1 MKRRRK
7 HEDRDSA
14 QHSTGCLEQ
23 PLPAGEPMPQ
33 HTTTS
38 VLWGVV
44 ACFVLSGFAA
54 LLYQTAWLRQFS
66 LVFGTSELAVA
77 AVLAAYMGG
86 LAGGAAV
93 AGRFL
98 ARVRRPVLVYGVLE
112 GGIAIF
118 ALAVPL
124 LLGAASAGYVAVLGG
139 QPAPPDAATLGQPLF
154 YLAVAFVVLALPTGF
169 MGATLPLLTR
179 HAVQNNRELGPRVAL
194 LYATNTAGAVAGT
207 IAAAFLLL
215 PALGLNA
222 TVWVGVAVNAA
233 VFGIA
238 VWLSKKAPPVAAG
251 PYAADAA
258 DPAATTGPTRS
269 VEPTDATR
277 PAGSA
282 EPGKANVPAP
292 GVIGFFESCVAPA
305 FRRGLTLQARCGEI
319 FVSQPG
325 WILALILVSGA
336 NAFFYEV
343 LWTRMLSHV
352 MGGSI
357 YAFATMLAAF
367 LTGIA
372 LGGGLAGPLARDRER
387 AALAFAATQALIA
400 VLSVGVY
407 LWMGP
412 LIPDSRSTLTMA
424 GLAVVVMLPAT
435 IFIGATFPLAVRV
448 LAQSEYEAG
457 EATARIYAWNTVG
470 AIVGAVL
477 AGFVLIPALGF
488 EGSIKLAVC
497 VNLGLAL
504 WAAVFVSRPNYA
516 WSAAT
521 AAALLLVI
529 AVWQPNRPQAVIG
542 SGGFEGMAAEFLDE
556 LYFAVGRSSTV
567 YLAETRG
574 TFELRTNGL
583 PEASVVVRGAPPILH
598 SQAWLTAMPV
608 AARPEAESVL
618 VIGFGGG
625 VAVEG
630 VPSSVE
636 EIDVIELEQEVI
648 AANRLLSGRRAIDP
662 LEDPRLNLI
671 VNDARNALRLTDKT
685 WDVIVSQPSHPW
697 TAGASHLFTREFT
710 GLVKDHL
717 NPGGVFLQWMN
728 SEFVDEDLL
737 RTLAATVLDTFE
749 NVRVYAATGTVLLF
763 LASDG
768 PLDIERQVLRTGQ
781 PLTSDLLHYSY
792 MGLNGADDFVAALAL
807 DERGVEEFARGAPL
821 STDDRNYMATHS
833 RYLGDG
839 LGVRQLTAL
848 LRPHD
853 PLLERSGW
861 IHRELGDELNFAYIA
876 TRMLANGQIERAARL
891 AETVSDLSTRALI
904 AAIGF
909 EFAGETESADNAVLQ
924 ALRANP
930 ANVDAQFQLA
940 ARELPDFARGAASE
954 EARAVAARIGGAPA
968 AVFRGWPLGADQD
981 WPALAALDGE
991 LARSNPTDI
1000 WYPEA
1005 VQLRAD
1011 WRTKV
1016 LDQPRYP
1023 FDALRMVDRALV
1035 ISPTL
1040 DLYVLRAAAAS
1051 ALDDEAAFVES
1062 GRYVYGYLASKL
1074 ERAEQGTYAISDEE
1088 LETTRNRLQAFDIR
1102 LTELSE
1108 AGGLRAAD
1116 VHSDILQLIE
1126 EFDTLARERG

>member
-1 MKRRRK
+1 MTA
-7 HEDRDSA
+7 DSS
-14 QHSTGCLEQ
+14 HRSILR
-23 PLPAGEPMPQ
+23 
-33 HTTTS
+33 
-38 VLWGVV
+38 GVV

-86 LAGGAAV
+86 LAAGAAV
-93 AGRFL
+93 AGRLL
-98 ARVRRPVLVYGVLE
+98 ARVRRPVLVYGILE
-112 GGIAIF
+112 GGIAVF

-139 QPAPPDAATLGQPLF
+139 QPEPPDAATLGQPLF

-179 HAVQNNRELGPRVAL
+179 HAVQNDRELGPRVAL

-207 IAAAFLLL
+207 ITAAFLLL
-215 PALGLNA
+215 PALGLTA

-238 VWLSKKAPPVAAG
+238 VWLSKKAPALGAEAAG
-251 PYAADAA
+251 PSAS
-258 DPAATTGPTRS
+258 PATKPRS
-269 VEPTDATR
+269 
-277 PAGSA
+277 
-282 EPGKANVPAP
+282 
-292 GVIGFFESCVAPA
+292 IGFFESCVAPA
-305 FRRGLTLQARCGEI
+305 FRRSLSLQARVGEI
-319 FVSQPG
+319 FVTQRG
-325 WILALILVSGA
+325 WILMLILVSGA

-372 LGGGLAGPLARDRER
+372 LGGGLAGSLARDRER

-412 LIPDSRSTLTMA
+412 LIPESRSTVTMA
-424 GLAVVVMLPAT
+424 GLAVAVMLPAT
-435 IFIGATFPLAVRV
+435 VFIGATFPLAVRI
-448 LAQSEYEAG
+448 LARTEHEAG

-497 VNLGLAL
+497 ANLGLAL
-504 WAAVFVSRPNYA
+504 WAAAFVSRPAYA
-516 WSAAT
+516 WSGAT
-521 AAALLLVI
+521 AAVLLLVI
-529 AVWQPNRPQAVIG
+529 AAWQPNRPQAVIG
-542 SGGFEGMAAEFLDE
+542 SSGFAGMVVDVLEE

-567 YLAETRG
+567 YLAESAG

-636 EIDVIELEQEVI
+636 AIDVIELEQEVI
-648 AANRLLSGRRAIDP
+648 NANRLLSGRRAIDP
-662 LEDPRLNLI
+662 LADPRLNLI

-685 WDVIVSQPSHPW
+685 WDIIVSQPSHPW

-710 GLVKDHL
+710 GLVNDHL

-728 SEFVDEDLL
+728 SEFLDEDLL

-749 NVRVYAATGTVLLF
+749 NVRVYTATGTVLLF

-768 PLDIERQVLRTGQ
+768 PLDIERQVLRTGR

-792 MGLNGADDFVAALAL
+792 MGLNGADDFIAALAL
-807 DERGVEEFARGAPL
+807 DERGVAEFAAGAPL
-821 STDDRNYMATHS
+821 STDNRNYMATHS
-833 RYLGDG
+833 RHLGDG
-839 LGVRQLTAL
+839 LGVRELTEL

-853 PLLERSGW
+853 PLLDRSGW
-861 IHRELGDELNFAYIA
+861 IHSDLGDELNFAYIA
-876 TRMLANGQIERAARL
+876 TRLLANGQAERAARL
-891 AETVSDLSTRALI
+891 AETVTDQSDRALI

-909 EFAGETESADNAVLQ
+909 EYNGESERADTAVLQ
-924 ALRANP
+924 ALQANP
-930 ANVDAQFQLA
+930 GNVDALFQFA

-954 EARAVAARIGGAPA
+954 EARAVAARLGGAPG
-968 AVFRGWPLGADQD
+968 AVFRGWPLGAAQD
-981 WPALAALDGE
+981 WPALAALDNE

-1000 WYPEA
+1000 WYPEV

-1016 LDQPRYP
+1016 MEQPRYP

-1035 ISPTL
+1035 ISPSL

-1051 ALDDEAAFVES
+1051 ALDDDEAFVES
-1062 GRYVYGYLASKL
+1062 GRYVYVYLADKL
-1074 ERAEQGTYAISDEE
+1074 ERARLGAYVISDEE

-1108 AGGLRAAD
+1108 AVGPRAAD
-1116 VHSDILQLIE
+1116 VHDDIRGLIE
-1126 EFDTLARERG
+1126 EFDALARERG

>member
-1 MKRRRK
+1 MPAR
-7 HEDRDSA
+7 
-14 QHSTGCLEQ
+14 TGKIGIEMANKTIANRSQ
-23 PLPAGEPMPQ
+23 
-33 HTTTS
+33 TS
-38 VLWGVV
+38 ILWGVV

-86 LAGGAAV
+86 LAAGAAV

-98 ARVRRPVLVYGVLE
+98 ARIRRPVLVYGVLE
-112 GGIAIF
+112 GGIAVF

-139 QPAPPDAATLGQPLF
+139 QPQPPDAATLGQPLF

-238 VWLSKKAPPVAAG
+238 VWLSKKAPPVSAEAPHPAA
-251 PYAADAA
+251 AA
-258 DPAATTGPTRS
+258 PATTGS
-269 VEPTDATR
+269 
-277 PAGSA
+277 SA
-282 EPGKANVPAP
+282 PGTSEPGP
-292 GVIGFFESCVAPA
+292 IGFFESCIAPA
-305 FRRGLTLQARCGEI
+305 FRRGLTLKDRYGEI
-319 FVSQPG
+319 FVTQRG

-372 LGGGLAGPLARDRER
+372 LGGGLAGPLARDRGR
-387 AALAFAATQALIA
+387 AALAFAATQALVAI
-400 VLSVGVY
+400 LSVGVY

-412 LIPDSRSTLTMA
+412 LIPESRSTLTMA
-424 GLAVVVMLPAT
+424 GMAVAVMLPAT
-435 IFIGATFPLAVRV
+435 IFIGATFPLAVRI
-448 LAQSEYEAG
+448 LAQSGHEAG

-470 AIVGAVL
+470 AIAGAVL

-504 WAAVFVSRPNYA
+504 WAALFVSRPAYA
-516 WSAAT
+516 WSGAT

-529 AVWQPNRPQAVIG
+529 AFWQPNRPQAVIG
-542 SGGFEGMAAEFLDE
+542 SGGFEGMAADVQEE

-567 YLAETRG
+567 FMAETLG
-574 TFELRTNGL
+574 MFELRTNGL

-608 AARPEAESVL
+608 AARPDAESIL

-630 VPSSVE
+630 VPSSIG

-648 AANRLLSGRRAIDP
+648 NANRTLSGRRAIDP

-768 PLDIERQVLRTGQ
+768 PLDIERQVLRTGR

-807 DERGVEEFARGAPL
+807 DERGVEAFAGRAPL

-833 RYLGDG
+833 RFLGDG
-839 LGVRQLTAL
+839 LGTQQLTAL

-853 PLLERSGW
+853 PLLDGSGW
-861 IHRELGDELNFAYIA
+861 IHRELGDDLNFAYIA
-876 TRMLANGQIERAARL
+876 TRLLANGQVERTARL
-891 AETVSDLSTRALI
+891 AETVTDLSTRALI

-909 EFAGETESADNAVLQ
+909 DYGGDSERADTAVLQ
-924 ALRANP
+924 ALQVNP
-930 ANVDAQFQLA
+930 ANEDALFQFA

-954 EARAVAARIGGAPA
+954 QASAVAARLGGAPGA
-968 AVFRGWPLGADQD
+968 IFRGWPLGAAQD
-981 WPALAALDGE
+981 WPSLAALDNE

-1016 LDQPRYP
+1016 LDQPQYP

-1051 ALDDEAAFVES
+1051 ALDDEATFVES

-1074 ERAEQGTYAISDEE
+1074 RRAEEGTYVMSDEE
-1088 LETTRNRLQAFDIR
+1088 LQTTQNRLLAFDIR
-1102 LTELSE
+1102 LGEMSE

-1116 VHSDILQLIE
+1116 VHADIRELIE
-1126 EFDTLARERG
+1126 EFEAMAGERG

>member
-1 MKRRRK
+1 MTRRRK
-7 HEDRDSA
+7 KKGHKQTRHDTERLNRPRGTA
-14 QHSTGCLEQ
+14 
-23 PLPAGEPMPQ
+23 PAGEPAPRPAAVDER
-33 HTTTS
+33 TARS
-38 VLWGVV
+38 ILWGVV

-86 LAGGAAV
+86 LAAGAAV
-93 AGRFL
+93 AGRL
-98 ARVRRPVLVYGVLE
+98 LTRVERPVLVYGVLE
-112 GGIAIF
+112 GGIAVC

-139 QPAPPDAATLGQPLF
+139 QAAPPDAATLGQPLF

-169 MGATLPLLTR
+169 MGATLPLLIR
-179 HAVQNNRELGPRVAL
+179 HAVQSDRELGPRVAL

-207 IAAAFLLL
+207 ITAAFFLL

-238 VWLSKKAPPVAAG
+238 VWLSKKAPAVAPEAAG
-251 PYAADAA
+251 DTAAAA
-258 DPAATTGPTRS
+258 
-269 VEPTDATR
+269 
-277 PAGSA
+277 
-282 EPGKANVPAP
+282 PAP
-292 GVIGFFESCVAPA
+292 RPIGFIESCIAPA
-305 FRRGLTLQARCGEI
+305 FRRGLTLQERYGEI
-319 FVSQPG
+319 LVSQRG

-336 NAFFYEV
+336 NAFYYEV

-400 VLSVGVY
+400 MLSVAVY

-412 LIPDSRSTLTMA
+412 LIPESRSTMTMA
-424 GLAVVVMLPAT
+424 GMAVAVMLPAT
-435 IFIGATFPLAVRV
+435 IFIGATFPLAVRI
-448 LAQSEYEAG
+448 LAQTEHEAG

-470 AIVGAVL
+470 AIFGAIL

-504 WAAVFVSRPNYA
+504 WASAFVSRPNYA
-516 WSAAT
+516 WSG
-521 AAALLLVI
+521 AAAAMLLVVI
-529 AVWQPNRPQAVIG
+529 AAWYPNRPQAVIG
-542 SGGFEGMAAEFLDE
+542 TGGFEGMTPGTQEE

-567 YLAETRG
+567 YLAETSG
-574 TFELRTNGL
+574 MFELRTNGL

-598 SQAWLTAMPV
+598 SQAWLTALPV

-630 VPSSVE
+630 VPSSVA
-636 EIDVIELEQEVI
+636 EIDAIELEQEVI
-648 AANRLLSGRRAIDP
+648 NANRLLAGRRAIDP
-662 LEDPRLNLI
+662 LADPRLNLVI
-671 VNDARNALRLTDKT
+671 NDARNALRLTDKT

-697 TAGASHLFTREFT
+697 TSGASHLFTREFT
-710 GLVKDHL
+710 GLVKEHL

-728 SEFVDEDLL
+728 SEFLDEDLL

-749 NVRVYAATGTVLLF
+749 NVRVYASTGTVLLF
-763 LASDG
+763 LASDD
-768 PLDIERQVLRTGQ
+768 PLDIERQILRTGQ

-792 MGLNGADDFVAALAL
+792 MGLNSADDFVAALAL
-807 DERGVEEFARGAPL
+807 DERGVEAFAEGAPL
-821 STDDRNYMATHS
+821 STDNRNYMATHS
-833 RYLGDG
+833 RFLGDG
-839 LGVRQLTAL
+839 LTVAQLSEL
-848 LRPHD
+848 LRPYD
-853 PLLERSGW
+853 PLLDSAGW
-861 IHRELGDELNFAYIA
+861 IHRDLGDELNFSYIA
-876 TRMLANGQIERAARL
+876 TRLLANGQIERTARM
-891 AETVSDLSTRALI
+891 AEAVTDLSTRALI

-909 EFAGETESADNAVLQ
+909 TYGGDSEGAESAIQQ

-930 ANVDAQFQLA
+930 ENVDALFQFA
-940 ARELPDFARGAASE
+940 ARELPDFAGQAASE
-954 EARAVAARIGGAPA
+954 QAVAAAARLSGAPA
-968 AVFRGWPLGADQD
+968 AVFTGWPLGATQN
-981 WPALAALDGE
+981 WPALAALDND

-1000 WYPEA
+1000 WYPEV

-1016 LDQPRYP
+1016 LDQRQYP

-1035 ISPTL
+1035 ISPSL

-1051 ALDDEAAFVES
+1051 ALDDDAAFVES

-1074 ERAEQGTYAISDEE
+1074 ARAEQGTYVISDEE
-1088 LETTRNRLQAFDIR
+1088 LQTTRNRLTAFDLR
-1102 LTELSE
+1102 LTQVAE
-1108 AGGLRAAD
+1108 AGGRRAAN
-1116 VHSDILQLIE
+1116 VHDDIRELIE
-1126 EFDTLARERG
+1126 EFEAIARERGQEPAP

>member
-1 MKRRRK
+1 MTRRRK
-7 HEDRDSA
+7 PRGRKPARHGTQRPGRPHGA
-14 QHSTGCLEQ
+14 A
-23 PLPAGEPMPQ
+23 PAGEPAPRPAAAGERAAR
-33 HTTTS
+33 S

-86 LAGGAAV
+86 LAAGAAV

-112 GGIAIF
+112 GGIAVF

-194 LYATNTAGAVAGT
+194 LYATNTAGAVGGT
-207 IAAAFLLL
+207 IAAAFFLL

-222 TVWVGVAVNAA
+222 TVWVGVAVNAT

-238 VWLSKKAPPVAAG
+238 VWLSKKAPSVAAE
-251 PYAADAA
+251 A
-258 DPAATTGPTRS
+258 
-269 VEPTDATR
+269 
-277 PAGSA
+277 AGSGA
-282 EPGKANVPAP
+282 AGTSAAGTSATVTMEPRS
-292 GVIGFFESCVAPA
+292 IGFIESCVAPA
-305 FRRGLTLQARCGEI
+305 FRRGLTLKARYGEI
-319 FVSQPG
+319 FVTQRG

-424 GLAVVVMLPAT
+424 GLAVMVMLPAT
-435 IFIGATFPLAVRV
+435 IFIGATFPLAVRI

-504 WAAVFVSRPNYA
+504 WAAAFVSRPNYA
-516 WSAAT
+516 WSGAA

-542 SGGFEGMAAEFLDE
+542 SGGFEGMVAEFLDE

-567 YLAETRG
+567 YLAETQG

-749 NVRVYAATGTVLLF
+749 NVRVYAASGTVLLF

-807 DERGVEEFARGAPL
+807 DEQGVAAFARGAPL

-853 PLLERSGW
+853 PLLDRTNW
-861 IHRELGDELNFAYIA
+861 IHRELGDDLNFPYIA

-891 AETVSDLSTRALI
+891 AETVTDLSTRALI

-909 EFAGETESADNAVLQ
+909 EFSGETEQADNAVLQ

-930 ANVDAQFQLA
+930 ANVDALFQFA
-940 ARELPDFARGAASE
+940 ARELPDFARDAASE
-954 EARAVAARIGGAPA
+954 EARAVAARIGGSPA
-968 AVFRGWPLGADQD
+968 AVFQGWPLGAAQD

-1000 WYPEA
+1000 WYPEV

-1016 LDQPRYP
+1016 LDQPQYP

-1051 ALDDEAAFVES
+1051 ALDDDATFVES
-1062 GRYVYGYLASKL
+1062 GRYVHGYLASKL
-1074 ERAEQGTYAISDEE
+1074 ERAEQGAYVISDEE

-1116 VHSDILQLIE
+1116 VHADIRELIE
-1126 EFDTLARERG
+1126 EFEAIARERG

>member
-1 MKRRRK
+1 MTA
-7 HEDRDSA
+7 DSS
-14 QHSTGCLEQ
+14 QRGIL
-23 PLPAGEPMPQ
+23 G
-33 HTTTS
+33 
-38 VLWGVV
+38 GVV

-66 LVFGTSELAVA
+66 MVFGTSELAVA

-86 LAGGAAV
+86 LAAGAAV

-98 ARVRRPVLVYGVLE
+98 ARIQRPVLVYGVLE

-124 LLGAASAGYVAVLGG
+124 LLGAASAGYVAMLGG
-139 QPAPPDAATLGQPLF
+139 RPAPPDAATLGQPLF

-179 HAVQNNRELGPRVAL
+179 HAVRNNRELGPRVAL

-207 IAAAFLLL
+207 ITAAFLLL

-233 VFGIA
+233 VFAIA
-238 VWLSKKAPPVAAG
+238 LWLSKKAPPMAAG
-251 PYAADAA
+251 AA
-258 DPAATTGPTRS
+258 DPSTAAAPRS
-269 VEPTDATR
+269 
-277 PAGSA
+277 
-282 EPGKANVPAP
+282 
-292 GVIGFFESCVAPA
+292 IGFVESCVAPA
-305 FRRGLTLQARCGEI
+305 FRRGLTPKERYGEI
-319 FVSQPG
+319 FVAQRG

-343 LWTRMLSHV
+343 LWARMLSHV

-372 LGGGLAGPLARDRER
+372 LGGGLCGPLARDRER
-387 AALAFAATQALIA
+387 ASLAFAATQALIA
-400 VLSVGVY
+400 VLSIGVY

-412 LIPDSRSTLTMA
+412 LIPESRSTLTMA
-424 GLAVVVMLPAT
+424 GMAVTVMLPAT
-435 IFIGATFPLAVRV
+435 IFIGATFPLAVRI
-448 LAQSEYEAG
+448 LARTEHEAG

-470 AIVGAVL
+470 AIIGAVS

-488 EGSIKLAVC
+488 ENAIKLAVC
-497 VNLGLAL
+497 VNLGLAF
-504 WAAVFVSRPNYA
+504 WAAAFVCRPGYA
-516 WSAAT
+516 WSGAT

-529 AVWQPNRPQAVIG
+529 AIWHPNRPQAVIG
-542 SGGFEGMAAEFLDE
+542 SSGFEGMAAEFLDE
-556 LYFAVGRSSTV
+556 LYFSVGRSSTV

-608 AARPEAESVL
+608 AARPGAESVL

-636 EIDVIELEQEVI
+636 EIDVIELEREVI
-648 AANRLLSGRRAIDP
+648 NANRRLSGRRAIDP
-662 LEDPRLNLI
+662 LEDPRLNVI

-728 SEFVDEDLL
+728 SEFLDEDLL

-763 LASDG
+763 LASDE

-792 MGLNGADDFVAALAL
+792 LGLNGADDFVAALAL
-807 DERGVEEFARGAPL
+807 DERGVEEFADGAPM

-839 LGVRQLTAL
+839 LGVRRLSAL

-853 PLLERSGW
+853 PLLDRSNR
-861 IHRELGDELNFAYIA
+861 IHRELGDDLNFPYIA
-876 TRMLANGQIERAARL
+876 TRLLASGQVERAARL
-891 AETVSDLSTRALI
+891 GETVANLSTRALI

-909 EFAGETESADNAVLQ
+909 DFGGETEHANTAVLQ

-930 ANVDAQFQLA
+930 DNVGALFQFA
-940 ARELPDFARGAASE
+940 AKELPDFARGEASE
-954 EARAVAARIGGAPA
+954 DARAVAARLGGAPA
-968 AVFRGWPLGADQD
+968 AVFQGWPLGAAQD

-991 LARSNPTDI
+991 LARSDPTDI
-1000 WYPEA
+1000 WYSEA

-1051 ALDDEAAFVES
+1051 ALENDAAFVES
-1062 GRYVYGYLASKL
+1062 GRYVHGYLASKL
-1074 ERAEQGTYAISDEE
+1074 GRAEQGTYVISDEE
-1088 LETTRNRLQAFDIR
+1088 LQTTRNRLQAFDLR
-1102 LTELSE
+1102 LSELSE
-1108 AGGLRAAD
+1108 AGGRRAAD
-1116 VHSDILQLIE
+1116 VHADIRELIE
-1126 EFDTLARERG
+1126 AFEALAEERG

>member
-1 MKRRRK
+1 MTRRRK
-7 HEDRDSA
+7 PRGRKPVRHGKVRPGRPRGA
-14 QHSTGCLEQ
+14 VA
-23 PLPAGEPMPQ
+23 AGEPAPRPAPVDE
-33 HTTTS
+33 HTARS

-86 LAGGAAV
+86 LAAGAAV

-194 LYATNTAGAVAGT
+194 LYATNTAGAVGGT
-207 IAAAFLLL
+207 ITAAFFLL

-238 VWLSKKAPPVAAG
+238 VWLSKKAPAVAFEAAG
-251 PYAADAA
+251 P
-258 DPAATTGPTRS
+258 S
-269 VEPTDATR
+269 SSS
-277 PAGSA
+277 PAGA
-282 EPGKANVPAP
+282 TQAQA
-292 GVIGFFESCVAPA
+292 IGFIESCIAPA
-305 FRRGLTLQARCGEI
+305 FRRGLTLRARYGEI
-319 FVSQPG
+319 FVTQRG

-372 LGGGLAGPLARDRER
+372 LGGGLAGPLAKDRER

-412 LIPDSRSTLTMA
+412 LIPESRSTLTMA
-424 GLAVVVMLPAT
+424 GLAVMVMLPAT
-435 IFIGATFPLAVRV
+435 IFIGATFPLAVRI
-448 LAQSEYEAG
+448 LAQTEHEAG

-470 AIVGAVL
+470 AIIGAVL

-504 WAAVFVSRPNYA
+504 WAAAFVSRPGYA
-516 WSAAT
+516 WSGAA
-521 AAALLLVI
+521 AAALLLVV
-529 AVWQPNRPQAVIG
+529 ALWQPNRPQAVIG
-542 SGGFEGMAAEFLDE
+542 SGGFEGMVAEFLDE

-574 TFELRTNGL
+574 TFEFRTNGL
-583 PEASVVVRGAPPILH
+583 PEASVAVRGAPPFLH

-608 AARPEAESVL
+608 AARPDAESVL

-671 VNDARNALRLTDKT
+671 INDARNALRLTDKT

-717 NPGGVFLQWMN
+717 NPAGVFLQWMN

-792 MGLNGADDFVAALAL
+792 MGLNAADDFVAALAL
-807 DERGVEEFARGAPL
+807 DEQGVAAFAGGAPL

-839 LGVRQLTAL
+839 LGVQQLTAL

-853 PLLERSGW
+853 PLLDRSNW
-861 IHRELGDELNFAYIA
+861 IHRELGDELNFPYIA
-876 TRMLANGQIERAARL
+876 TRLLANGQIERAARL
-891 AETVSDLSTRALI
+891 AETVTDLSTRALI

-909 EFAGETESADNAVLQ
+909 DFGGDTERADNAVLQ

-930 ANVDAQFQLA
+930 ANVDALFQFA
-940 ARELPDFARGAASE
+940 ARELPDFARDAASE

-968 AVFRGWPLGADQD
+968 AVFQGWPLGAAQN

-1016 LDQPRYP
+1016 MDQPQYP
-1023 FDALRMVDRALV
+1023 FDALRMVDRALI

-1051 ALDDEAAFVES
+1051 ALDDDAAFVES
-1062 GRYVYGYLASKL
+1062 GRYVYGFLASKL
-1074 ERAEQGTYAISDEE
+1074 ERAEQGTYVISDEE

-1116 VHSDILQLIE
+1116 VHADIRGLIE
-1126 EFDTLARERG
+1126 DFEALARERE

>member
-1 MKRRRK
+1 MTRRRK
-7 HEDRDSA
+7 PRGRKPARHGAERPGRPYGAAPTGESA
-14 QHSTGCLEQ
+14 PG
-23 PLPAGEPMPQ
+23 PAAADE
-33 HTTTS
+33 HTARS

-86 LAGGAAV
+86 LAAGAAV

-179 HAVQNNRELGPRVAL
+179 HAVQDNRELGPRVAL
-194 LYATNTAGAVAGT
+194 LYATNTAGAVGGT
-207 IAAAFLLL
+207 ITAAFFLL

-238 VWLSKKAPPVAAG
+238 VWLSKKAPAVAAE
-251 PYAADAA
+251 AAGSGAA
-258 DPAATTGPTRS
+258 GTSAAGTPAAATL
-269 VEPTDATR
+269 EPR
-277 PAGSA
+277 P
-282 EPGKANVPAP
+282 
-292 GVIGFFESCVAPA
+292 IGFIESCIAPA
-305 FRRGLTLQARCGEI
+305 FRRGLTLKARYGEI
-319 FVSQPG
+319 FVTQRG

-424 GLAVVVMLPAT
+424 GLAVMVMLPAT
-435 IFIGATFPLAVRV
+435 IFIGATFPLAVRI
-448 LAQSEYEAG
+448 LAQSEHEAG

-504 WAAVFVSRPNYA
+504 WAAAFVSRPNYA
-516 WSAAT
+516 WSGTA

-542 SGGFEGMAAEFLDE
+542 SGGFEGMVAEFLDE

-583 PEASVVVRGAPPILH
+583 PEASVVVRGAPPMLH

-749 NVRVYAATGTVLLF
+749 NVRVYAASGTVLLF

-807 DERGVEEFARGAPL
+807 DEQSVTAFAEGAPL

-853 PLLERSGW
+853 PLLDRTNW
-861 IHRELGDELNFAYIA
+861 IHRELGDDLNFPYIA
-876 TRMLANGQIERAARL
+876 TRLLANGQIERAARL
-891 AETVSDLSTRALI
+891 AETVTDLSTRTLI

-909 EFAGETESADNAVLQ
+909 DFSGETERADNAVLQ

-930 ANVDAQFQLA
+930 ANVDALFQFA
-940 ARELPDFARGAASE
+940 ARELPDFARGEASE
-954 EARAVAARIGGAPA
+954 EAQAVAARIGGAPA
-968 AVFRGWPLGADQD
+968 AVFRGWPLGAAQD

-1000 WYPEA
+1000 WYPEV

-1016 LDQPRYP
+1016 LDQPQYP

-1051 ALDDEAAFVES
+1051 ALDDNATFVES
-1062 GRYVYGYLASKL
+1062 GRYVHGYLASKL
-1074 ERAEQGTYAISDEE
+1074 ERAEQGNYVISDEE

-1116 VHSDILQLIE
+1116 VHADIRELIE
-1126 EFDTLARERG
+1126 EFEAIARERG

>member
-1 MKRRRK
+1 MNANSNHR
-7 HEDRDSA
+7 
-14 QHSTGCLEQ
+14 
-23 PLPAGEPMPQ
+23 
-33 HTTTS
+33 S

-86 LAGGAAV
+86 LAAGAAV

-139 QPAPPDAATLGQPLF
+139 QPAPPNAATLGQPLF

-194 LYATNTAGAVAGT
+194 LYATNTAGAVGGT
-207 IAAAFLLL
+207 IAAAFFLL

-238 VWLSKKAPPVAAG
+238 VWLSKKAPAVAAG
-251 PYAADAA
+251 AAGPGAA
-258 DPAATTGPTRS
+258 GSPAAGTSAAGTSAAETS
-269 VEPTDATR
+269 ATATLEPR
-277 PAGSA
+277 P
-282 EPGKANVPAP
+282 
-292 GVIGFFESCVAPA
+292 IGFIESCIAPA
-305 FRRGLTLQARCGEI
+305 FHRDLTLKARYGEI
-319 FVSQPG
+319 FVTQRG

-424 GLAVVVMLPAT
+424 GLAVMVMLPAT
-435 IFIGATFPLAVRV
+435 IFIGATFPLAVRI
-448 LAQSEYEAG
+448 LAQSEHEAG

-504 WAAVFVSRPNYA
+504 WAAAFVSRPNYA
-516 WSAAT
+516 WSGTA

-542 SGGFEGMAAEFLDE
+542 SGGFEGMVAEFLDE

-583 PEASVVVRGAPPILH
+583 PEASVVVLGAPPILH

-608 AARPEAESVL
+608 AARPDAESVL

-662 LEDPRLNLI
+662 LADPRLNLI

-807 DERGVEEFARGAPL
+807 DEQGVAAFARGAPL

-839 LGVRQLTAL
+839 LSVRQLTEL

-853 PLLERSGW
+853 PLLDRASW
-861 IHRELGDELNFAYIA
+861 IHRELGDDLNFPYIA
-876 TRMLANGQIERAARL
+876 TRMLANGQIERTARL
-891 AETVSDLSTRALI
+891 AETVTDLSTRTLI

-909 EFAGETESADNAVLQ
+909 DFSGDTERRDTAVLQ
-924 ALRANP
+924 ALQANP
-930 ANVDAQFQLA
+930 ANADALFQYA
-940 ARELPDFARGAASE
+940 ARELPDFARGEASE
-954 EARAVAARIGGAPA
+954 EARAVAARLGGAPA
-968 AVFRGWPLGADQD
+968 AVFRGWPLGAAQD

-1000 WYPEA
+1000 WYPEV

-1016 LDQPRYP
+1016 LDRPQFP

-1051 ALDDEAAFVES
+1051 ALDDDATFVES
-1062 GRYVYGYLASKL
+1062 GRYVHGYLASKL
-1074 ERAEQGTYAISDEE
+1074 ERAEQGAYVISDEE

-1116 VHSDILQLIE
+1116 VHGDIRDLIE
-1126 EFDTLARERG
+1126 EFEAIARERG

>member
-1 MKRRRK
+1 MTRRRK
-7 HEDRDSA
+7 RRGRKPARHGAERPGRRHGAAPARESA
-14 QHSTGCLEQ
+14 PG
-23 PLPAGEPMPQ
+23 PAAADQ
-33 HTTTS
+33 HTARS

-86 LAGGAAV
+86 LAAGAAV

-194 LYATNTAGAVAGT
+194 LYATNTAGAVGGT
-207 IAAAFLLL
+207 IAAAFFLL

-238 VWLSKKAPPVAAG
+238 VWLSKKAPAVAAE
-251 PYAADAA
+251 A
-258 DPAATTGPTRS
+258 
-269 VEPTDATR
+269 
-277 PAGSA
+277 AGSGA
-282 EPGKANVPAP
+282 AVTSAAGTSATATQEPRP
-292 GVIGFFESCVAPA
+292 IGFIESCIAPA
-305 FRRGLTLQARCGEI
+305 FRRGLTLNARYGEI
-319 FVSQPG
+319 FVTQRG

-424 GLAVVVMLPAT
+424 GLAVMVMLPAT
-435 IFIGATFPLAVRV
+435 IFIGATFPLAVRI
-448 LAQSEYEAG
+448 LAQSEHEAG

-504 WAAVFVSRPNYA
+504 WAAAFVSRPNYA
-516 WSAAT
+516 WSGVA

-542 SGGFEGMAAEFLDE
+542 SGGFEGMVAEFLDE

-567 YLAETRG
+567 YLAETQG

-608 AARPEAESVL
+608 AARPDAESVL

-648 AANRLLSGRRAIDP
+648 NANRLLSGRRAIDP
-662 LEDPRLNLI
+662 LADPRLNLV

-749 NVRVYAATGTVLLF
+749 NVRVYATTGTVLLF

-848 LRPHD
+848 LRPYD
-853 PLLERSGW
+853 PLLERSNW
-861 IHRELGDELNFAYIA
+861 IHRELGDDLNFPYIA
-876 TRMLANGQIERAARL
+876 TRMLANGQIERTARL
-891 AETVSDLSTRALI
+891 ADTVSDLSTRALI

-909 EFAGETESADNAVLQ
+909 DFGGETEQADNAVLQ

-930 ANVDAQFQLA
+930 GNVDALFQFA

-968 AVFRGWPLGADQD
+968 AVFRGWPLGAAQD
-981 WPALAALDGE
+981 WPALAALDDE

-1000 WYPEA
+1000 WYPEV

-1016 LDQPRYP
+1016 LDQPQYP

-1051 ALDDEAAFVES
+1051 ALDDDATFVES
-1062 GRYVYGYLASKL
+1062 GRYVYGFLASKL
-1074 ERAEQGTYAISDEE
+1074 GRAEEGTYIISDEE

-1102 LTELSE
+1102 LTELSD

-1116 VHSDILQLIE
+1116 VHTDILELIE
-1126 EFDTLARERG
+1126 QLEAIARERG

>member
-1 MKRRRK
+1 MIANTNHR
-7 HEDRDSA
+7 
-14 QHSTGCLEQ
+14 
-23 PLPAGEPMPQ
+23 
-33 HTTTS
+33 S

-86 LAGGAAV
+86 LAAGAAV
-93 AGRFL
+93 AGRYL

-194 LYATNTAGAVAGT
+194 LYASNTAGAVGGT
-207 IAAAFLLL
+207 ITAAFLLL

-238 VWLSKKAPPVAAG
+238 VWLSKKAPAVAFE
-251 PYAADAA
+251 AA
-258 DPAATTGPTRS
+258 DPS
-269 VEPTDATR
+269 SSS
-277 PAGSA
+277 PAGATQAQS
-282 EPGKANVPAP
+282 
-292 GVIGFFESCVAPA
+292 IGFVESCIVPA
-305 FRRGLTLQARCGEI
+305 FRRGLTLRARYGEI
-319 FVSQPG
+319 FVTQRG

-372 LGGGLAGPLARDRER
+372 LGGGLSGPLAKDRER

-412 LIPDSRSTLTMA
+412 LIPESRSTLTMA
-424 GLAVVVMLPAT
+424 GLAVMVMLPAT
-435 IFIGATFPLAVRV
+435 IFIGATFPLAVRI
-448 LAQSEYEAG
+448 LAQTEHEAG

-470 AIVGAVL
+470 AIVGAIL

-504 WAAVFVSRPNYA
+504 WAAAFVSRPNYA
-516 WSAAT
+516 WSGAA
-521 AAALLLVI
+521 AAALLLVV

-542 SGGFEGMAAEFLDE
+542 SGGFEGMVAEFLDE

-567 YLAETRG
+567 HLAETQG
-574 TFELRTNGL
+574 TFEFRTNGL
-583 PEASVVVRGAPPILH
+583 PEASVAVRGAPPFLH

-608 AARPEAESVL
+608 AARPDAESVL

-671 VNDARNALRLTDKT
+671 INDARNALRLTDKT

-717 NPGGVFLQWMN
+717 NPAGVFLQWMN

-749 NVRVYAATGTVLLF
+749 NVRVYAASGTVLLF

-792 MGLNGADDFVAALAL
+792 MGLNAADDFVAALAL
-807 DERGVEEFARGAPL
+807 DEQGVAAFAGGAPL

-839 LGVRQLTAL
+839 LGVQQLTAL

-853 PLLERSGW
+853 PLLDRSNW
-861 IHRELGDELNFAYIA
+861 IHRELGDELNFPYIA
-876 TRMLANGQIERAARL
+876 TRLLANGQIERAARL
-891 AETVSDLSTRALI
+891 AETVTDLSTRALI

-909 EFAGETESADNAVLQ
+909 DFGGDTERADNAVLQ
-924 ALRANP
+924 ALQANP
-930 ANVDAQFQLA
+930 ANVDALFQFA
-940 ARELPDFARGAASE
+940 ARELPDFARDAASE
-954 EARAVAARIGGAPA
+954 EARAVAVRIGGAPA
-968 AVFRGWPLGADQD
+968 AVFQGWPLGAAQN

-1000 WYPEA
+1000 WYPEV

-1016 LDQPRYP
+1016 MDQPQYP

-1051 ALDDEAAFVES
+1051 ALDDDAAFVES
-1062 GRYVYGYLASKL
+1062 GRYVYGFLASKL
-1074 ERAEQGTYAISDEE
+1074 ERAGQGTYVISDDE

-1116 VHSDILQLIE
+1116 VHADIRELIE
-1126 EFDTLARERG
+1126 DFEALARERE

>member
-1 MKRRRK
+1 MARRRQGNRRK
-7 HEDRDSA
+7 SQRRSA
-14 QHSTGCLEQ
+14 VKPTHRG
-23 PLPAGEPMPQ
+23 PAAPGAEPEPQ
-33 HTTTS
+33 VAGAEEFARRS

-86 LAGGAAV
+86 LAAGAAV
-93 AGRFL
+93 AARWM
-98 ARVRRPVLVYGVLE
+98 ARVERPVLVYGILE
-112 GGIAIF
+112 GGIAVC

-139 QPAPPDAATLGQPLF
+139 QAAPPDAATLGQPLF

-179 HAVQNNRELGPRVAL
+179 HAVQSDRELGPRVAL

-207 IAAAFLLL
+207 VAAAFYLL

-238 VWLSKKAPPVAAG
+238 VWLSKKAPPVTAG
-251 PYAADAA
+251 TA
-258 DPAATTGPTRS
+258 DPAAPKPRS
-269 VEPTDATR
+269 
-277 PAGSA
+277 
-282 EPGKANVPAP
+282 
-292 GVIGFFESCVAPA
+292 IGFIESCVAPA
-305 FRRGLTLQARCGEI
+305 FRRDLTLQARYGEL
-319 FVSQPG
+319 FVAQRG

-357 YAFATMLAAF
+357 HAFATMLAAF

-372 LGGGLAGPLARDRER
+372 LGGGLSGPVARDRER
-387 AALAFAATQALIA
+387 AALAFAGTQLLIA

-412 LIPDSRSTLTMA
+412 LIPESRSTLTMA
-424 GLAVVVMLPAT
+424 GMAVAVMLPAT
-435 IFIGATFPLAVRV
+435 IFIGATFPLAVRI
-448 LAQSEYEAG
+448 LARTEHEAG

-470 AIVGAVL
+470 AIFGAVL
-477 AGFVLIPALGF
+477 AGFFLIPALGF

-504 WAAVFVSRPNYA
+504 WAAAFVSRPNYA
-516 WSAAT
+516 WSGAA
-521 AAALLLVI
+521 AAALLLAI
-529 AVWQPNRPQAVIG
+529 AVWQPSRPQAVIG
-542 SGGFEGMAAEFLDE
+542 SSGFAGMIADVLDE

-598 SQAWLTAMPV
+598 SQAWLTAIPV
-608 AARPEAESVL
+608 AARPQARSVL

-636 EIDVIELEQEVI
+636 QVDVIELEQEVI
-648 AANRLLSGRRAIDP
+648 NANRLLSGRRAIDP
-662 LEDPRLNLI
+662 LEDPRVNLI

-697 TAGASHLFTREFT
+697 TAGASHLFTREFA

-717 NPGGVFLQWMN
+717 TPGGVFLQWMN
-728 SEFVDEDLL
+728 SEFLDEDLL

-763 LASDG
+763 LASDE
-768 PLDIERQVLRTGQ
+768 PLDIEQQVLRTGQ

-807 DERGVEEFARGAPL
+807 DERGVEAFAGRAPL

-839 LGVRQLTAL
+839 LSVQQLTAL
-848 LRPHD
+848 LRPYD
-853 PLLERSGW
+853 PLLDRSSW
-861 IHRELGDELNFAYIA
+861 IHRDLGDELNFVYIA
-876 TRMLANGQIERAARL
+876 TRLLANGQVVRAARL
-891 AETVSDLSTRALI
+891 AETVTDLSTRALI
-904 AAIGF
+904 AAVGF
-909 EFAGETESADNAVLQ
+909 DYGGETERADTAILQ
-924 ALRANP
+924 ALQADPN
-930 ANVDAQFQLA
+930 NVDALFQFA

-954 EARAVAARIGGAPA
+954 QARAVAARLGGAPG
-968 AVFRGWPLGADQD
+968 AVFRGWPLGAAQD
-981 WPALAALDGE
+981 WPALADLDNE

-1000 WYPEA
+1000 WYSEV

-1016 LDQPRYP
+1016 LDLRQYP

-1035 ISPTL
+1035 ISPAL

-1051 ALDDEAAFVES
+1051 ALDDDAVFIES
-1062 GRYVYGYLASKL
+1062 GRYVYAYLASKL
-1074 ERAEQGTYAISDEE
+1074 ERAEQGTYVISDEE
-1088 LETTRNRLQAFDIR
+1088 LETTRNRLTAFDIR
-1102 LTELSE
+1102 LTEMAE
-1108 AGGLRAAD
+1108 AGGRRAAD
-1116 VHSDILQLIE
+1116 VHGDILELIE
-1126 EFDTLARERG
+1126 EFEALARERG

>member
-1 MKRRRK
+1 MSVRRRK
-7 HEDRDSA
+7 RNA
-14 QHSTGCLEQ
+14 RKRARQATQGPVQ
-23 PLPAGEPMPQ
+23 PRGAGKPATRPAVPAG
-33 HTTTS
+33 HTARS

-86 LAGGAAV
+86 LAAGAAV

-112 GGIAIF
+112 GGIAVF

-139 QPAPPDAATLGQPLF
+139 QPEPPDAATLGQPLF

-179 HAVQNNRELGPRVAL
+179 HAVKNNRELGPRVAL

-238 VWLSKKAPPVAAG
+238 VWLSKKAPPVTAEA
-251 PYAADAA
+251 P
-258 DPAATTGPTRS
+258 DPAAAAAPQ
-269 VEPTDATR
+269 P
-277 PAGSA
+277 
-282 EPGKANVPAP
+282 PG
-292 GVIGFFESCVAPA
+292 IGFFESCVAPA
-305 FRRGLTLQARCGEI
+305 FRRGLTLQARCSEL
-319 FVSQPG
+319 FVSQRG

-400 VLSVGVY
+400 ILSVGVY

-412 LIPDSRSTLTMA
+412 LIPESRSTLTMA
-424 GLAVVVMLPAT
+424 GMAVAVMLPAT
-435 IFIGATFPLAVRV
+435 VFIGATFPLAVRI
-448 LAQSEYEAG
+448 LAQSGREAG

-470 AIVGAVL
+470 AIAGAVL

-497 VNLGLAL
+497 VNFGLAL
-504 WAAVFVSRPNYA
+504 WAAAFVSRPRYA
-516 WSAAT
+516 WSGAA

-529 AVWQPNRPQAVIG
+529 AAWQPNRPQAVIG
-542 SGGFEGMAAEFLDE
+542 SGGFEGMAADVQDE

-567 YLAETRG
+567 FMAETLG
-574 TFELRTNGL
+574 MFELRTNGL

-608 AARPEAESVL
+608 AARPAAESVL

-630 VPSSVE
+630 VPASVD

-648 AANRLLSGRRAIDP
+648 NANRMLSGRRANDP

-728 SEFVDEDLL
+728 SEFLDEDLL

-792 MGLNGADDFVAALAL
+792 MGLNGADDFIATLAL
-807 DERGVEEFARGAPL
+807 DERGVEAFAGRAPL

-839 LGVRQLTAL
+839 LGAQQLTAL

-853 PLLERSGW
+853 PLLDRSNW

-876 TRMLANGQIERAARL
+876 TRLLANGQVERTARL
-891 AETVSDLSTRALI
+891 AETITDLSTRALI

-909 EFAGETESADNAVLQ
+909 DYGGDTERAETAVLQ

-930 ANVDAQFQLA
+930 ANEDALFQFA

-954 EARAVAARIGGAPA
+954 QARSVAVRLGGAPGA
-968 AVFRGWPLGADQD
+968 IFEGWPLGAAQD
-981 WPALAALDGE
+981 WPALAALDNE

-1016 LDQPRYP
+1016 LDQPQYP

-1040 DLYVLRAAAAS
+1040 DLYVLRAAAGS
-1051 ALDDEAAFVES
+1051 ALDDEAVFIES

-1074 ERAEQGTYAISDEE
+1074 ERTEQGTYAMSDEE
-1088 LETTRNRLQAFDIR
+1088 LQTTQNRLQAFDIR
-1102 LTELSE
+1102 LGEISE

-1116 VHSDILQLIE
+1116 VHADIRELIDAFE
-1126 EFDTLARERG
+1126 ALARERG

>member
-1 MKRRRK
+1 MTRRRK
-7 HEDRDSA
+7 RKSRQPAAYGPERLGKARASA
-14 QHSTGCLEQ
+14 AATDGSA
-23 PLPAGEPMPQ
+23 AGGI
-33 HTTTS
+33 
-38 VLWGVV
+38 LAGVV

-86 LAGGAAV
+86 LAAGAAV
-93 AGRFL
+93 AGRL
-98 ARVRRPVLVYGVLE
+98 LDRVRRPVLVYGVLE
-112 GGIAIF
+112 GGIALF

-124 LLGAASAGYVAVLGG
+124 LLGAASAGYVAALGG
-139 QPAPPDAATLGQPLF
+139 QSAPPDAATLGQPLF
-154 YLAVAFVVLALPTGF
+154 YLAVAFVVLAIPTGF

-179 HAVQNNRELGPRVAL
+179 HAVDSDRDLGPRVAL

-207 IAAAFLLL
+207 LTAAFVLL
-215 PALGLNA
+215 PAMGLNA

-238 VWLSKKAPPVAAG
+238 VWISKKAPP
-251 PYAADAA
+251 
-258 DPAATTGPTRS
+258 AATATAKATATATATAKDSSGPADGTS
-269 VEPTDATR
+269 PPR
-277 PAGSA
+277 P
-282 EPGKANVPAP
+282 
-292 GVIGFFESCVAPA
+292 VIGFFESCIAPA
-305 FRRGLTLQARCGEI
+305 FRRGLTLKARYGEI
-319 FVSQPG
+319 FVAQRG

-336 NAFFYEV
+336 NAFYYEV

-387 AALAFAATQALIA
+387 AALAFAGTQALIA
-400 VLSVGVY
+400 VLSIGVY

-412 LIPDSRSTLTMA
+412 LIPESRSTATMA
-424 GLAVVVMLPAT
+424 GMAVAVMLPAT
-435 IFIGATFPLAVRV
+435 IFIGATFPLAVRI
-448 LAQSEYEAG
+448 LARTEREAG
-457 EATARIYAWNTVG
+457 EATARIYSWNTVG
-470 AIVGAVL
+470 AILGAVL

-504 WAAVFVSRPNYA
+504 WAAAFVGRPGPA
-516 WSAAT
+516 WSGAA

-529 AVWQPNRPQAVIG
+529 TVWNPARPQAVIG
-542 SGGFEGMAAEFLDE
+542 SGGFEGMTSGSQQE
-556 LYFAVGRSSTV
+556 LFFAVGRSSTV
-567 YLAETRG
+567 YMAETRG

-636 EIDVIELEQEVI
+636 EIDVIELEREVI
-648 AANRLLSGRRAIDP
+648 NANRLLAGRRAADP

-671 VNDARNALRLTDKT
+671 INDARNALRLTEKT

-697 TAGASHLFTREFT
+697 TAGASHLFTREFA
-710 GLVKDHL
+710 GLVKEHL

-728 SEFVDEDLL
+728 SEFLDEGLL

-749 NVRVYAATGTVLLF
+749 NVRVYATTGTVLLF
-763 LASDG
+763 LASDE
-768 PLDIERQVLRTGQ
+768 PLDIERTVLRTGQ

-792 MGLNGADDFVAALAL
+792 MGLNSADDFVAALAL
-807 DERGVEEFARGAPL
+807 DERGVEAFADGAPL
-821 STDDRNYMATHS
+821 STDNRNYMATHS
-833 RYLGDG
+833 RHQGDG
-839 LGVRQLTAL
+839 LMVEQLSEL
-848 LRPHD
+848 LRPYD
-853 PLLERSGW
+853 PLLDSSGW
-861 IHRELGDELNFAYIA
+861 IHRELGDELNFPYIA
-876 TRMLANGQIERAARL
+876 TRLLANGQVQRAARL
-891 AETVSDLSTRALI
+891 AETVTNTSTRALI

-909 EFAGETESADNAVLQ
+909 THGGESERAENAVLQ
-924 ALRANP
+924 ALQANP
-930 ANVDAQFQLA
+930 DNLDALFQLA
-940 ARELPDFARGAASE
+940 ATELPDFARGAASDR
-954 EARAVAARIGGAPA
+954 ARAAAARLSGAPA
-968 AVFRGWPLGADQD
+968 AVFRGWPLGAAQD

-991 LARSNPTDI
+991 LARSDTTDI
-1000 WYPEA
+1000 WYPEV

-1035 ISPTL
+1035 ISPNL

-1051 ALDDEAAFVES
+1051 SLDDEAAFVES
-1062 GRYVYGYLASKL
+1062 GRYVHGYLANKL
-1074 ERAEQGTYAISDEE
+1074 ERARLGTYVISDEE
-1088 LETTRNRLQAFDIR
+1088 LQTTQNRLQAFDLR
-1102 LTELSE
+1102 LTELSQ
-1108 AGGLRAAD
+1108 AGGSRAAD
-1116 VHSDILQLIE
+1116 VHADIVDLIG
-1126 EFDTLARERG
+1126 EFESMARASAAQ

>member
-1 MKRRRK
+1 MTRRRK
-7 HEDRDSA
+7 PRVRNPPRHGTERPGRPHGA
-14 QHSTGCLEQ
+14 A
-23 PLPAGEPMPQ
+23 PAGESAPRPAALDE
-33 HTTTS
+33 HTARS

-86 LAGGAAV
+86 LAAGAAV
-93 AGRFL
+93 AGRYL

-118 ALAVPL
+118 ALAVPP

-154 YLAVAFVVLALPTGF
+154 YLAVAFVVLALPTGL

-179 HAVQNNRELGPRVAL
+179 HAVKNNRELGPRVAL
-194 LYATNTAGAVAGT
+194 LYATNTAGAVGGT
-207 IAAAFLLL
+207 ITAAFFLL

-238 VWLSKKAPPVAAG
+238 VWLSKKAPAVAAE
-251 PYAADAA
+251 A
-258 DPAATTGPTRS
+258 
-269 VEPTDATR
+269 
-277 PAGSA
+277 AGSGA
-282 EPGKANVPAP
+282 AGTSAGGTPATATLEPKP
-292 GVIGFFESCVAPA
+292 IGFIESCIAPA
-305 FRRGLTLQARCGEI
+305 FRRGLTLKARYGEI
-319 FVSQPG
+319 FVTQSG

-435 IFIGATFPLAVRV
+435 IFIGATFPLAVRI

-470 AIVGAVL
+470 AIAGAVL

-504 WAAVFVSRPNYA
+504 WAAAFVSRPNYA
-516 WSAAT
+516 WSGAA

-542 SGGFEGMAAEFLDE
+542 SGGFEGMVAEFLDE

-567 YLAETRG
+567 YLAETQG

-648 AANRLLSGRRAIDP
+648 NANRLLSGRRAIDP

-710 GLVKDHL
+710 GLVKNHL

-792 MGLNGADDFVAALAL
+792 MGLNAADDFVAALAM
-807 DERGVEEFARGAPL
+807 DEQGVAAFARGAPL

-853 PLLERSGW
+853 PLLDRSSW
-861 IHRELGDELNFAYIA
+861 IHRELGDDLNFPYIA

-891 AETVSDLSTRALI
+891 AETVTDLSTRTLI

-909 EFAGETESADNAVLQ
+909 EFSGETERADTAVLQ
-924 ALRANP
+924 ALQANP
-930 ANVDAQFQLA
+930 ANVDALFQFA

-968 AVFRGWPLGADQD
+968 AVFRGWPLGAAQD

-1000 WYPEA
+1000 WYPEV

-1016 LDQPRYP
+1016 LDRPQYP

-1051 ALDDEAAFVES
+1051 ALDDEATFIES
-1062 GRYVYGYLASKL
+1062 GRYVHGYLASKL
-1074 ERAEQGTYAISDEE
+1074 LRAEQGTYVISDEE

-1116 VHSDILQLIE
+1116 VHADIRDLIE
-1126 EFDTLARERG
+1126 EFEAIARERG

>member
-1 MKRRRK
+1 MTRRRK
-7 HEDRDSA
+7 QKGRKHARHGLRRHGRRRTA
-14 QHSTGCLEQ
+14 A
-23 PLPAGEPMPQ
+23 PAGETAAKPAPVDER
-33 HTTTS
+33 TAGS
-38 VLWGVV
+38 ILWGVV

-86 LAGGAAV
+86 LAAGAAV

-98 ARVRRPVLVYGVLE
+98 ARIKRPVLVYGVLE

-139 QPAPPDAATLGQPLF
+139 QAAPPDAATLGQPLF

-169 MGATLPLLTR
+169 MGATLPLLIR
-179 HAVQNNRELGPRVAL
+179 HAVQSDRELGPRVAL

-238 VWLSKKAPPVAAG
+238 VWLSKKAPPVSAG
-251 PYAADAA
+251 VT
-258 DPAATTGPTRS
+258 DPAAPAPSKPRS
-269 VEPTDATR
+269 V
-277 PAGSA
+277 
-282 EPGKANVPAP
+282 
-292 GVIGFFESCVAPA
+292 GFLESCVAPA
-305 FRRGLTLQARCGEI
+305 FRRGLSLRERYAEA
-319 FVSQPG
+319 FVAQRG

-372 LGGGLAGPLARDRER
+372 LGGGLAGPVARDRER
-387 AALAFAATQALIA
+387 AALAFAGTQALIA

-412 LIPDSRSTLTMA
+412 LIPESRSTLTMA
-424 GLAVVVMLPAT
+424 GMAVAVMLPAT
-435 IFIGATFPLAVRV
+435 VFIGATFPLAVRI
-448 LAQSEYEAG
+448 LARTEHEAG
-457 EATARIYAWNTVG
+457 EATATIYAWNTVG
-470 AIVGAVL
+470 AIFGAVL

-504 WAAVFVSRPNYA
+504 WAASFVSRPSYA
-516 WSAAT
+516 WSG
-521 AAALLLVI
+521 AAAAMLLLVV
-529 AVWQPNRPQAVIG
+529 AAWHPNRPQAVIG
-542 SGGFEGMAAEFLDE
+542 SGGFEGMMPDPQDE

-567 YLAETRG
+567 YLAETSG

-583 PEASVVVRGAPPILH
+583 PEASVVVRGAPPFLH

-608 AARPEAESVL
+608 AARPDAESVL

-636 EIDVIELEQEVI
+636 EVDVIELEQEVI
-648 AANRLLSGRRAIDP
+648 NANRLLAGRRAIDP

-728 SEFVDEDLL
+728 SEFLDEDLL

-763 LASDG
+763 LASDE
-768 PLDIERQVLRTGQ
+768 PLDIERQVLRTGR

-792 MGLNGADDFVAALAL
+792 MGLNGADDFIAALAL
-807 DERGVEEFARGAPL
+807 DERGVEAFAGQAPL

-839 LGVRQLTAL
+839 LSVQQLTAL

-853 PLLERSGW
+853 PLLDSSSW
-861 IHRELGDELNFAYIA
+861 IHRELGDELNYAYIA
-876 TRMLANGQIERAARL
+876 TRLLANGQVERAARL
-891 AETVSDLSTRALI
+891 GQAVPDLSTRALI

-909 EFAGETESADNAVLQ
+909 EYGGESESADNAVRQ
-924 ALRANP
+924 ALRADP
-930 ANVDAQFQLA
+930 DNVDALFQFA

-954 EARAVAARIGGAPA
+954 QARAVAARLGGAPG
-968 AVFRGWPLGADQD
+968 AVFRGWPLGATQD
-981 WPALAALDGE
+981 WPALANLDNE

-1000 WYPEA
+1000 WYSEV

-1016 LDQPRYP
+1016 LGQSQYP

-1051 ALDDEAAFVES
+1051 ALDDDAVFIES
-1062 GRYVYGYLASKL
+1062 GRYVYGFLANKL
-1074 ERAEQGTYAISDEE
+1074 ARAEQGAYVISDEE
-1088 LETTRNRLQAFDIR
+1088 LETTRNRLAAFDLR
-1102 LTELSE
+1102 LTEIAES
-1108 AGGLRAAD
+1108 GGRRAAD
-1116 VHSDILQLIE
+1116 VHEDILELIE
-1126 EFDTLARERG
+1126 KFDALARERG

>member
-1 MKRRRK
+1 M
-7 HEDRDSA
+7 SA
-14 QHSTGCLEQ
+14 NNNHRG
-23 PLPAGEPMPQ
+23 
-33 HTTTS
+33 

-86 LAGGAAV
+86 LAAGAAV

-112 GGIAIF
+112 GGIAVF

-194 LYATNTAGAVAGT
+194 LYATNTAGAVGGT
-207 IAAAFLLL
+207 ITAAFFLL

-238 VWLSKKAPPVAAG
+238 VWLSKKAPAVALEATDPSPSSTAG
-251 PYAADAA
+251 
-258 DPAATTGPTRS
+258 ATQPQ
-269 VEPTDATR
+269 A
-277 PAGSA
+277 
-282 EPGKANVPAP
+282 
-292 GVIGFFESCVAPA
+292 IGFIDSCIAPA
-305 FRRGLTLQARCGEI
+305 FRRGLTLKARYGEI
-319 FVSQPG
+319 FVTQRG

-400 VLSVGVY
+400 VLSVAVY

-424 GLAVVVMLPAT
+424 GLAVMVMLPAT
-435 IFIGATFPLAVRV
+435 IFIGATFPLAVRI

-504 WAAVFVSRPNYA
+504 WAAAFVSRPNYA
-516 WSAAT
+516 WSGAA

-542 SGGFEGMAAEFLDE
+542 SGGFEGMVAEFLDE

-583 PEASVVVRGAPPILH
+583 PEASVVVQGAPPMLH

-662 LEDPRLNLI
+662 LADPRLNLV

-749 NVRVYAATGTVLLF
+749 NVRVYAASGTVLLF

-807 DERGVEEFARGAPL
+807 DERGVAEFARGAPL

-861 IHRELGDELNFAYIA
+861 IHRELGDDLNFPYIA

-891 AETVSDLSTRALI
+891 AETVTDPSTRALI

-909 EFAGETESADNAVLQ
+909 DFSGETESADNAVLQ

-930 ANVDAQFQLA
+930 ANVDALFQFA

-954 EARAVAARIGGAPA
+954 EARTVAARIGGAPA
-968 AVFRGWPLGADQD
+968 AVFQGWPLGAAQD

-1000 WYPEA
+1000 WYPEV

-1016 LDQPRYP
+1016 LDRPQYP

-1051 ALDDEAAFVES
+1051 ALDDDATFVES
-1062 GRYVYGYLASKL
+1062 GRYVHGYLASKL
-1074 ERAEQGTYAISDEE
+1074 GRAEQGAYVISDEE

-1116 VHSDILQLIE
+1116 VHADIRELIE
-1126 EFDTLARERG
+1126 EFEAIARERG

>member
-1 MKRRRK
+1 
-7 HEDRDSA
+7 
-14 QHSTGCLEQ
+14 
-23 PLPAGEPMPQ
+23 
-33 HTTTS
+33 
-38 VLWGVV
+38 
-44 ACFVLSGFAA
+44 
-54 LLYQTAWLRQFS
+54 
-66 LVFGTSELAVA
+66 
-77 AVLAAYMGG
+77 
-86 LAGGAAV
+86 
-93 AGRFL
+93 
-98 ARVRRPVLVYGVLE
+98 
-112 GGIAIF
+112 
-118 ALAVPL
+118 
-124 LLGAASAGYVAVLGG
+124 
-139 QPAPPDAATLGQPLF
+139 
-154 YLAVAFVVLALPTGF
+154 
-169 MGATLPLLTR
+169 
-179 HAVQNNRELGPRVAL
+179 
-194 LYATNTAGAVAGT
+194 
-207 IAAAFLLL
+207 
-215 PALGLNA
+215 
-222 TVWVGVAVNAA
+222 
-233 VFGIA
+233 
-238 VWLSKKAPPVAAG
+238 
-251 PYAADAA
+251 
-258 DPAATTGPTRS
+258 
-269 VEPTDATR
+269 
-277 PAGSA
+277 
-282 EPGKANVPAP
+282 
-292 GVIGFFESCVAPA
+292 
-305 FRRGLTLQARCGEI
+305 GEI
-319 FVSQPG
+319 FVSQRG

-336 NAFFYEV
+336 NAFYYEV

-412 LIPDSRSTLTMA
+412 LIPDSRSTLTMS

-435 IFIGATFPLAVRV
+435 IFIGATFPLAVRI
-448 LAQSEYEAG
+448 LAQSEHEAG

-504 WAAVFVSRPNYA
+504 WAAAFVSRPNYA
-516 WSAAT
+516 WSGAA

-529 AVWQPNRPQAVIG
+529 AIWQPNRPQAVIG
-542 SGGFEGMAAEFLDE
+542 SGGFEGMVAEFLDG

-567 YLAETRG
+567 YLAETQG

-749 NVRVYAATGTVLLF
+749 NVRVYAASGTVLLF

-807 DERGVEEFARGAPL
+807 DERGVEAFAGEAPL

-853 PLLERSGW
+853 PLLDRTNW
-861 IHRELGDELNFAYIA
+861 IHRELGDDLNFPYIA

-891 AETVSDLSTRALI
+891 AETVTDLSTRALI

-909 EFAGETESADNAVLQ
+909 EFSGETEQADNAVLQ

-930 ANVDAQFQLA
+930 ANVDALFQFA
-940 ARELPDFARGAASE
+940 ARELPDFARDAASE
-954 EARAVAARIGGAPA
+954 EARAVAARIGGSPA
-968 AVFRGWPLGADQD
+968 AVFQGWPLGAAQD

-1000 WYPEA
+1000 WYPEV

-1016 LDQPRYP
+1016 LDQPQYP

-1051 ALDDEAAFVES
+1051 ALDDDATFVES
-1062 GRYVYGYLASKL
+1062 GRYVHGYLASKL
-1074 ERAEQGTYAISDEE
+1074 ERAEQGAYVISDEE

-1116 VHSDILQLIE
+1116 VHADIRELIE
-1126 EFDTLARERG
+1126 EFEAIARERG

>member
-1 MKRRRK
+1 MTRRRK
-7 HEDRDSA
+7 RRGRKPARHGAERPGRRHGA
-14 QHSTGCLEQ
+14 A
-23 PLPAGEPMPQ
+23 PAGESAPGPAAADE
-33 HTTTS
+33 HTARS

-86 LAGGAAV
+86 LAAGAAV

-194 LYATNTAGAVAGT
+194 LYATNTAGAVGGT
-207 IAAAFLLL
+207 ITAAFFLL

-238 VWLSKKAPPVAAG
+238 VWLSKKAPAVAAE
-251 PYAADAA
+251 AAGSGAA
-258 DPAATTGPTRS
+258 GTSAAGTPAAATL
-269 VEPTDATR
+269 EPR
-277 PAGSA
+277 P
-282 EPGKANVPAP
+282 
-292 GVIGFFESCVAPA
+292 IGFIESCIAPA
-305 FRRGLTLQARCGEI
+305 FRRGLTLKARYGEI
-319 FVSQPG
+319 FVTQRG

-424 GLAVVVMLPAT
+424 GLAVMVMLPAT
-435 IFIGATFPLAVRV
+435 IFIGATFPLAVRI
-448 LAQSEYEAG
+448 LAQSEHEAG

-504 WAAVFVSRPNYA
+504 WAAAFVSRPNYA
-516 WSAAT
+516 WSGVA

-542 SGGFEGMAAEFLDE
+542 SGGFEGMVAEFLDE

-567 YLAETRG
+567 YLAETQG

-608 AARPEAESVL
+608 AARPDAESVL

-648 AANRLLSGRRAIDP
+648 NANRLLSGRRAIDP
-662 LEDPRLNLI
+662 LADPRLNLV

-749 NVRVYAATGTVLLF
+749 NVRVYAASGTVLLF

-848 LRPHD
+848 LRPYD
-853 PLLERSGW
+853 PLLERSNW
-861 IHRELGDELNFAYIA
+861 IHRELGDDLNFPYIA
-876 TRMLANGQIERAARL
+876 TRMLANGQIERTARL
-891 AETVSDLSTRALI
+891 ADTVSDLSTRALI

-909 EFAGETESADNAVLQ
+909 DFGGETEQAENAVLQ

-930 ANVDAQFQLA
+930 GNVDALFQFA

-968 AVFRGWPLGADQD
+968 AVFRGWPLGAAQD
-981 WPALAALDGE
+981 WPALAALDDE

-1000 WYPEA
+1000 WYPEV

-1016 LDQPRYP
+1016 LDQPQYP

-1051 ALDDEAAFVES
+1051 ALDDDATFVES
-1062 GRYVYGYLASKL
+1062 GRYVYGFLASKL
-1074 ERAEQGTYAISDEE
+1074 GRAEEGTYIISDEE

-1102 LTELSE
+1102 LTELSD

-1116 VHSDILQLIE
+1116 VHADILELIE
-1126 EFDTLARERG
+1126 QLEAIARERG

>member
-1 MKRRRK
+1 MTRRRK
-7 HEDRDSA
+7 PRGRNPARHGTRRPRPPASA
-14 QHSTGCLEQ
+14 SRAGASTRPPEEI
-23 PLPAGEPMPQ
+23 GE
-33 HTTTS
+33 HAARS

-86 LAGGAAV
+86 LAAGAAV

-98 ARVRRPVLVYGVLE
+98 DRVRRPVLVYGVLE
-112 GGIAIF
+112 GGIAVF

-139 QPAPPDAATLGQPLF
+139 QPEPPDAATLGQPLF
-154 YLAVAFVVLALPTGF
+154 YLAVAFAVLALPTGF

-238 VWLSKKAPPVAAG
+238 VWLSKKAPPVTAEA
-251 PYAADAA
+251 
-258 DPAATTGPTRS
+258 
-269 VEPTDATR
+269 
-277 PAGSA
+277 A
-282 EPGKANVPAP
+282 EPSAASAP
-292 GVIGFFESCVAPA
+292 QPRSIGFFESCIAPA
-305 FRRGLTLQARCGEI
+305 FRRGLTLHDRYSEI
-319 FVSQPG
+319 FVSQRG

-412 LIPDSRSTLTMA
+412 LIPESRSTLTMA
-424 GLAVVVMLPAT
+424 GMAVAVMLPAT
-435 IFIGATFPLAVRV
+435 VFIGATFPLAVRI
-448 LAQSEYEAG
+448 LAQSEHEAG

-470 AIVGAVL
+470 AILGAVL

-497 VNLGLAL
+497 VNFGLAL
-504 WAAVFVSRPNYA
+504 WAAAFVSRPVYA
-516 WSAAT
+516 WSGAA

-542 SGGFEGMAAEFLDE
+542 SGGFEGMAADVQDE

-567 YLAETRG
+567 FMAETLG

-608 AARPEAESVL
+608 AARPGAESVL

-648 AANRLLSGRRAIDP
+648 NANRALSGRRANDP

-710 GLVKDHL
+710 GLVKEHL

-792 MGLNGADDFVAALAL
+792 MGLNGADDFVAALAM
-807 DERGVEEFARGAPL
+807 DERGVEAFAGRAPL

-839 LGVRQLTAL
+839 LGVQQLTAL

-853 PLLERSGW
+853 PLLDSSGW
-861 IHRELGDELNFAYIA
+861 IHRELGDDLNFAYIA
-876 TRMLANGQIERAARL
+876 TRLLANGQVERTARL
-891 AETVSDLSTRALI
+891 AETITDLSTRALI

-909 EFAGETESADNAVLQ
+909 DYGGDTERADTAVLQ
-924 ALRANP
+924 ALQANP
-930 ANVDAQFQLA
+930 ANEDALFQFA

-954 EARAVAARIGGAPA
+954 QARSVAVRLGGAPG
-968 AVFRGWPLGADQD
+968 AVFEGWPLGAAQD
-981 WPALAALDGE
+981 WPALAALDNE

-1016 LDQPRYP
+1016 LDQPQYP

-1051 ALDDEAAFVES
+1051 ALDDEAVFIES
-1062 GRYVYGYLASKL
+1062 GRYVHGYLASKL
-1074 ERAEQGTYAISDEE
+1074 ERTEQGTYAMSDEE
-1088 LETTRNRLQAFDIR
+1088 LQTTQNRLQAFDIR
-1102 LTELSE
+1102 LGEMSE

-1116 VHSDILQLIE
+1116 VHADIRELIE
-1126 EFDTLARERG
+1126 AFEAIARERG

>member
-1 MKRRRK
+1 MSANTHRR
-7 HEDRDSA
+7 
-14 QHSTGCLEQ
+14 
-23 PLPAGEPMPQ
+23 
-33 HTTTS
+33 S

-86 LAGGAAV
+86 LAAGAAV

-194 LYATNTAGAVAGT
+194 LYATNTAGAVGGT
-207 IAAAFLLL
+207 IAAAFFLL

-238 VWLSKKAPPVAAG
+238 VWLSKKAPAVAAE
-251 PYAADAA
+251 AAGSGA
-258 DPAATTGPTRS
+258 PGTSAATGS
-269 VEPTDATR
+269 SAA
-277 PAGSA
+277 AGSSA
-282 EPGKANVPAP
+282 AGTSATATLEPRP
-292 GVIGFFESCVAPA
+292 IGFIESCIAPA
-305 FRRGLTLQARCGEI
+305 FRRGLSLKARCGEI
-319 FVSQPG
+319 FVSQRG
-325 WILALILVSGA
+325 WILALILLSGA

-435 IFIGATFPLAVRV
+435 IFIGATFPLAVRI

-504 WAAVFVSRPNYA
+504 WAAAFVSRPNYA
-516 WSAAT
+516 WSGTA

-542 SGGFEGMAAEFLDE
+542 SGGFEGMVAEFLDE

-662 LEDPRLNLI
+662 LADPRLNLI

-685 WDVIVSQPSHPW
+685 WDIIVSQPSHPW

-717 NPGGVFLQWMN
+717 NPDGVFLQWMN

-792 MGLNGADDFVAALAL
+792 MGLNGADDFIAALAL
-807 DERGVEEFARGAPL
+807 DERGVAAFARGAPL

-853 PLLERSGW
+853 PLLDRSNW
-861 IHRELGDELNFAYIA
+861 IHRELGDDLNFPYIA
-876 TRMLANGQIERAARL
+876 TRLLANGQIERTARL
-891 AETVSDLSTRALI
+891 ADTVTDLSTRALI

-909 EFAGETESADNAVLQ
+909 DFGGDTEQADNAVLQ

-930 ANVDAQFQLA
+930 GNVDALFQFA

-954 EARAVAARIGGAPA
+954 EAQAVAARIGGAPA
-968 AVFRGWPLGADQD
+968 AVFQGWPLGAAQD

-1000 WYPEA
+1000 WYPEV

-1016 LDQPRYP
+1016 LDRPQYP

-1051 ALDDEAAFVES
+1051 ALDDDATFVES
-1062 GRYVYGYLASKL
+1062 GRYVHGYLASKL
-1074 ERAEQGTYAISDEE
+1074 ERAEQGAYVISDEE

-1116 VHSDILQLIE
+1116 VHADIRELVE
-1126 EFDTLARERG
+1126 EFEALATERE